1 MLCFMIS
8 IMLISKIFYENNKIK
23 EINSSM
29 MPVLLNQQL
38 DDCLSFIRISDSK
51 FIGLFI
57 FLTSNLLTGLVNLS
71 INTLRVSDQISF
83 TILSIYSFFSFLI
96 PFFVYKCNFVKSPK

>member
-8 IMLISKIFYENNKIK
+8 IMLIAKAFYDNNKIK
-23 EINSSM
+23 EIGSSM
-29 MPVLLNQQL
+29 MPFVLNQQL
-38 DDCLSFIRISDSK
+38 DDSFCFITISDSK

-71 INTLRVSDQISF
+71 INTLHVSNYISF
-83 TILSIYSFFSFLI
+83 SILSIYSFFSFFI
-96 PFFVYKCNFVKSPK
+96 PFIVYKYLFIKSVK